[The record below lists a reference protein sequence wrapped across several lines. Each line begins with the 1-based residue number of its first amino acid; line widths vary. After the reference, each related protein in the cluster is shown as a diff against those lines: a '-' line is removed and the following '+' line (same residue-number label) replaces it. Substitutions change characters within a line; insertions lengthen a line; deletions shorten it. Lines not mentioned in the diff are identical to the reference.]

1 MLYNS
6 HSRVSNFFSHFQL
19 FLTRKGK
26 EKGLLLFKLCFRNR
40 KIAGRDSQ
48 VNNELVV
55 GSPHDTPGGVP
66 QTSMPHDLV
75 RNSPQPQHNASLRQQ
90 QDGHHQHS
98 DYVDHYE
105 RVESPALET
114 TLYEDPV
121 NIFNRSVN
129 QAQENQGLQRTPSIS
144 VTGKADMSGLQ
155 TYEKWSTLISLEQA
169 RKWHRVNWILK
180 LMKHRNRKE
189 KAPVDLGVERP
200 PCISDGTF
208 CAGLIPAMSRADL
221 EALLGS

>member
-6 HSRVSNFFSHFQL
+6 HSSVSNFFSHFQL

-26 EKGLLLFKLCFRNR
+26 EKDVLLFKLCFRNR

-48 VNNELVV
+48 VNNEPVV
-55 GSPHDTPGGVP
+55 GSPRDTPGGVP

-90 QDGHHQHS
+90 QDGDHHQHS
-98 DYVDHYE
+98 HYVDHY
-105 RVESPALET
+105 ESPALET

-121 NIFNRSVN
+121 NIFNRSDN
-129 QAQENQGLQRTPSIS
+129 QAQENQGLHPTPSIS

-155 TYEKWSTLISLEQA
+155 TYEK
-169 RKWHRVNWILK
+169 
-180 LMKHRNRKE
+180 
-189 KAPVDLGVERP
+189 
-200 PCISDGTF
+200 
-208 CAGLIPAMSRADL
+208 
-221 EALLGS
+221 